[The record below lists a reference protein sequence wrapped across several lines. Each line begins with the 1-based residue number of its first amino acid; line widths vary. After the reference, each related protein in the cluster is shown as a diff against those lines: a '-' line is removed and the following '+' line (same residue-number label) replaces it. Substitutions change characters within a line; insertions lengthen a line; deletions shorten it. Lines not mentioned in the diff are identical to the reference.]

1 MAIEMFKRGSVEM
14 LALLIL
20 NEDDAHGYRIVQEIK
35 DRSDGRLIIKE
46 GSLYPISE
54 TKLGRK
60 RIRVIYSIT
69 PKGREHLVQLKEEY
83 DIVHDS
89 IRCIFERSKSL

>member
-35 DRSDGRLIIKE
+35 ERWPSDHQGRL
-46 GSLYPISE
+46 SLPNF
-54 TKLGRK
+54 
-60 RIRVIYSIT
+60 V
-69 PKGREHLVQLKEEY
+69 
-83 DIVHDS
+83 
-89 IRCIFERSKSL
+89 